1 MRRFFGSTAIL
12 ALALACALALPVHSQ
27 DAKPTDKPDKADKQ
41 EMKEEK
47 AEGGVR
53 AEILRQID
61 DAQKKLLALANT
73 MPAEKYT
80 WRPGQG
86 VRSVGEV
93 FAHVAGGNYFLPT
106 LWGVRPPAGV
116 DPRSFE
122 KEGGDK
128 TKTIENLK
136 KSFDHARQ
144 AIQSVPEA
152 DLGKAA
158 KIFDHEGTYREAFLL
173 VASHAHEHLGQSIA
187 YARMN
192 SVVPPW
198 SAGGQ

>member
-1 MRRFFGSTAIL
+1 MRRLFGSTAIL
-12 ALALACALALPVHSQ
+12 ALALACALAPARAQ
-27 DAKPTDKPDKADKQ
+27 DTKPTEEKAEQKM
-41 EMKEEK
+41 MKEEK
-47 AEGGVR
+47 PATGVR

-61 DAQKKLLALANT
+61 DAQKKLAALADA

-106 LWGVRPPAGV
+106 FWGVKPPAGV
-116 DPRSFE
+116 DPRGFE

-128 TKTIENLK
+128 AKTVENLK

-144 AIQSVPEA
+144 AIQSVPDA
-152 DLGKAA
+152 DLDKAI
-158 KIFDHEGTYREAFLL
+158 KLFGRDGTTREAFML
-173 VASHAHEHLGQSIA
+173 VATHAHEHLGQSIA

-192 SVVPPW
+192 GVTPPW
-198 SAGGQ
+198 SAQGQ

>member
-1 MRRFFGSTAIL
+1 MRRIIASTAIL
-12 ALALACALALPVHSQ
+12 TLACAVSLPVYAQ
-27 DAKPTDKPDKADKQ
+27 DAKPMPKPEA
-41 EMKEEK
+41 
-47 AEGGVR
+47 AAAPAGGAR
-53 AEILRQID
+53 AEIVRSLD
-61 DAQKKLLALANT
+61 DAQKKLLALAEA

-106 LWGVRPPAGV
+106 FWGVKPPAGV
-116 DPRSFE
+116 DPRGFE

-128 TKTIENLK
+128 AKTIDTLK
-136 KSFDHARQ
+136 KSFDHVRH
-144 AIQSVPEA
+144 AIDSIPEA
-152 DLGKAA
+152 DLGKAV
-158 KIFDHEGTYREAFLL
+158 KLFDHEGTYREAVLL

-192 SVVPPW
+192 NVVPPW
-198 SAGGQ
+198 SAAGQ